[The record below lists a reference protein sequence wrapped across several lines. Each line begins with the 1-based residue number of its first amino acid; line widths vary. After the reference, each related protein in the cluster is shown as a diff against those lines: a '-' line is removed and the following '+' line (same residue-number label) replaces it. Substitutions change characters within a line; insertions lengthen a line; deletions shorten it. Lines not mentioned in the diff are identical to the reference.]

1 MAYGQPG
8 YRWNHFC
15 VLDLET
21 FVPDADPDGGFP
33 PWPHHEIV
41 CASILQA
48 DLERYREWRF
58 ALSTV
63 HFTHKEDALR
73 EVDELIGN
81 RTVVSLGGRAFDA
94 PVLGMAA
101 CQQQLFECRN
111 IARFWSSPRFGP
123 DHADL
128 VELFGNYGATRGGC
142 SMKELSRALDV
153 PAKTMCD
160 GSDVAAMV
168 AAGELEAV
176 GRYCDEDCAVVL
188 ALWAHW
194 AALRQGDPAYHAT
207 LVSQF
212 GEHVRD
218 AGLNHLTEFLNPP
231 HAEELLRCSVQAI
244 ATAGAQA
251 IELREHLNFV
261 DPGRRDRVVLPA
273 FEDFDA

>member
-1 MAYGQPG
+1 MSYSQPG

-21 FVPDADPDGGFP
+21 IVPNADPDGGFP
-33 PWPHHEIV
+33 PWPRHEIV

-48 DLERYREWRF
+48 DLERYNEWRF
-58 ALSTV
+58 TLNTV
-63 HFTHKEDALR
+63 DFSSGSDALQ

-81 RTVVSLGGRAFDA
+81 RSVITLGGRGFDA

-101 CQQQLFECRN
+101 CQQQLFTCRN

-128 VELFGNYGATRGGC
+128 VELFGNYGAVRGGC

-153 PAKTMCD
+153 PAKTNCD
-160 GSDVAAMV
+160 GSDVASMV
-168 AAGELEAV
+168 AAGELDLVRLYCEEDTTV
-176 GRYCDEDCAVVL
+176 GL
-188 ALWAHW
+188 ALWAAW
-194 AALRQGDPAYHAT
+194 AALRQGNPAYHAT

-212 GEHVRD
+212 GEHVK
-218 AGLNHLTEFLNPP
+218 ATGLNHLTEFLHPP
-231 HAEELLRCSVQAI
+231 QAEELLRRSVQAI
-244 ATAGAQA
+244 ARAGAQA

-261 DPGRRDRVVLPA
+261 DPGRCSRVIAPA